1 MMHCSSLGRAAR
13 LTCPR
18 HTGTAVLSMHA
29 GVRHLVTGT
38 QGVPLHRHSRASH
51 STVMPIRSYANDA
64 PQNGAASKVF
74 TDWKVRWLL
83 RVIWHC
89 IGFVLA

>member
-1 MMHCSSLGRAAR
+1 MHCSSLGRAAL

-18 HTGTAVLSMHA
+18 HTGRVVRSMHA

-38 QGVPLHRHSRASH
+38 PSVTLHRHSRASQ
-51 STVMPIRSYANDA
+51 STVMPICSYATDA

-74 TDWKVRWLL
+74 TDWKVRWLT
-83 RVIWHC
+83 RVLWRC
-89 IGFVLA
+89 VGYVLA